1 MRRRTFLELLGA
13 SAAWT
18 IARPMA
24 ATAQQSGVARVGIIM
39 PSFVFTLGRD
49 PMSHF
54 LARMRELGWD
64 AGRNITFDKRPV
76 AAASRDLVTVATD
89 LTREKPDAI
98 VVDTLQTALVVRSVA
113 PRVPIV
119 IVAAGDPVRA
129 GAAKSLARPGGT

>member
-64 AGRNITFDKRPV
+64 AGRN
-76 AAASRDLVTVATD
+76 

-129 GAAKSLARPGGT
+129 GAAKSLARPG